1 MTCPSDMYAPR
12 TGPVRSICLAVVAL
26 LLVAL
31 GLPAHA
37 QSDEPGHSKGSPD
50 APVTLVEY
58 GSVTCSTCKYFH
70 EEVLP
75 SVLTDYVETGRVRFV
90 FREFT
95 RNSLDTEIMVLAR
108 CAGPDK
114 FFDVVDDAF
123 NRQDDIITAAQNG
136 TIEDA
141 LMALG
146 ERHGV
151 DRETGFNGCRNNFDI
166 RFDISVV
173 KQSAALMGIQGT
185 PTFLIND
192 TLVPW
197 SELVSTPEALSAR
210 LDAELE
216 KAASNSQ

>member
-12 TGPVRSICLAVVAL
+12 TGPVRSICLAFITL

-37 QSDEPGHSKGSPD
+37 QSGEPGHSKGSPD

-146 ERHGV
+146 ERHGI
-151 DRETGFNGCRNNFDI
+151 DRETGFNACRNNFDI